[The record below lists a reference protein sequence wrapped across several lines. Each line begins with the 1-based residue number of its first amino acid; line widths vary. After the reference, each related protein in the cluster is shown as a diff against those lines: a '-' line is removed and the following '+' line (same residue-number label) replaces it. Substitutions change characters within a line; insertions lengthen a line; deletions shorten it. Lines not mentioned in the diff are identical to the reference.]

1 MRLIKNNL
9 NIIKNA
15 LGDDVIVVAVSK
27 TKPTDEI
34 MKIYD
39 QGHIDFGENKVQE
52 LLIKEKELP
61 KNINW
66 HMIGHLQRNKVR
78 SIIPFVY
85 LIHSVDS
92 LRLINKINEEG
103 KKINKEIKV
112 LLQVKI
118 SDAVS
123 KYGFNLSEIEK
134 ILSSEVL
141 DNHKYVKVV
150 GLMGMATFSNNETI
164 IEKEF
169 NALQKIYDKYKNTH
183 KFKTLS
189 MGMSGDYK
197 IAIKNGSNMVRLG
210 SVIFG
215 SRS

>member
-15 LGDDVIVVAVSK
+15 LSDDVIVVAVSK

-123 KYGFNLSEIEK
+123 KYGFDLFEIEK
-134 ILSSEVL
+134 ILNSKVL

-169 NALQKIYDKYKNTH
+169 NELQKIYDKYKNTH

-215 SRS
+215 LRG

>member
-103 KKINKEIKV
+103 KKINKKIKV

-134 ILSSEVL
+134 ILNSEVL

>member
-1 MRLIKNNL
+1 MRLIKNNI
-9 NIIKNA
+9 NTIKNS
-15 LGDDVIVVAVSK
+15 LSDDVIVVAVSK

-92 LRLINKINEEG
+92 IRLINKINEEG

-123 KYGFNLSEIEK
+123 KYGFNLFEIEK
-134 ILSSEVL
+134 ILNSKVL
-141 DNHKYVKVV
+141 DNHKYVKVE

>member
-15 LGDDVIVVAVSK
+15 ISDDVIVVAVSK

-123 KYGFNLSEIEK
+123 KYGFNLFEIEK
-134 ILSSEVL
+134 ILNSKVL

-215 SRS
+215 SRV

>member
-1 MRLIKNNL
+1 MRLIKNNIK
-9 NIIKNA
+9 IIKNS
-15 LGDDVIVVAVSK
+15 LSDNVIVVAVSK

-92 LRLINKINEEG
+92 IRLINKINEEG

>member
-27 TKPTDEI
+27 RKPTDEI

-123 KYGFNLSEIEK
+123 KYGFDLFEIEK
-134 ILSSEVL
+134 ILNSKVL

-169 NALQKIYDKYKNTH
+169 NELQKIYDKYKNTH

-215 SRS
+215 PRG

>member
-9 NIIKNA
+9 NTIKNS
-15 LGDDVIVVAVSK
+15 LSDGVIVVAVSK

-123 KYGFNLSEIEK
+123 KYGFNLFEIEK
-134 ILSSEVL
+134 ILNSKVL

-169 NALQKIYDKYKNTH
+169 NELKKIYDKYKNTH

-215 SRS
+215 SRG

>member
-1 MRLIKNNL
+1 MRLIKNNIK
-9 NIIKNA
+9 IIKNS
-15 LGDDVIVVAVSK
+15 LSDDVIVVAVSK

-92 LRLINKINEEG
+92 IRLINKINEEG
-103 KKINKEIKV
+103 KKINKQIKV

-123 KYGFNLSEIEK
+123 KYGFNLFEIEK
-134 ILSSEVL
+134 ILNSKVL
-141 DNHKYVKVV
+141 DNHKYVKVE
-150 GLMGMATFSNNETI
+150 GLMGMATFSNNETV

-169 NALQKIYDKYKNTH
+169 NELQKIYDKYKNTH
-183 KFKTLS
+183 KFKILS

>member
-15 LGDDVIVVAVSK
+15 LSDDVIVVAVSK

-34 MKIYD
+34 MKIYN

-123 KYGFNLSEIEK
+123 KYGFDLFEIEK
-134 ILSSEVL
+134 ILNSKVL

-169 NALQKIYDKYKNTH
+169 NELQKIYDKYKNTH

-215 SRS
+215 SRG

>member
-15 LGDDVIVVAVSK
+15 LSDDVIVVAVSK
-27 TKPTDEI
+27 RKPTDEI

-123 KYGFNLSEIEK
+123 KYGFDLFEIEK
-134 ILSSEVL
+134 ILNSKVL

-150 GLMGMATFSNNETI
+150 GLMGMATFTNNETI

-169 NALQKIYDKYKNTH
+169 NELQKIYDKYKNTH
-183 KFKTLS
+183 KFKILS

-215 SRS
+215 SRG

>member
-15 LGDDVIVVAVSK
+15 LSDDVIVVAVSK

-103 KKINKEIKV
+103 KKINKKIKV

-134 ILSSEVL
+134 ILNSEVL

-215 SRS
+215 SRG

>member
-27 TKPTDEI
+27 RKPMDEI

-123 KYGFNLSEIEK
+123 KYGFDLFEIEK
-134 ILSSEVL
+134 ILNSKVL

-150 GLMGMATFSNNETI
+150 GLMGMATFSNNEKI

-169 NALQKIYDKYKNTH
+169 NELQKIYDKYKNTH

-215 SRS
+215 PRG

>member
-15 LGDDVIVVAVSK
+15 LSDDVIVVAVSK
-27 TKPTDEI
+27 TKSTDEI

-123 KYGFNLSEIEK
+123 KYGFDLFEIEK
-134 ILSSEVL
+134 ILNSKVL

-169 NALQKIYDKYKNTH
+169 NELQKIYDKYKNTH

-215 SRS
+215 SRG

>member
-9 NIIKNA
+9 NTIKNS
-15 LGDDVIVVAVSK
+15 LSDGVIVVAVSK

-123 KYGFNLSEIEK
+123 KYGFNLFEIEK
-134 ILSSEVL
+134 ILNSKVL

-169 NALQKIYDKYKNTH
+169 NELQKIYDKYKNTH

>member
-1 MRLIKNNL
+1 MRLIKNNIK
-9 NIIKNA
+9 IIKNS
-15 LGDDVIVVAVSK
+15 LSDDVIIVAVSK

-103 KKINKEIKV
+103 KKINKKIKV

-123 KYGFNLSEIEK
+123 KYGFNLFEIEK
-134 ILSSEVL
+134 ILNSKVL
-141 DNHKYVKVV
+141 DNHKYVKVD

-169 NALQKIYDKYKNTH
+169 NELQKIYDKYKNTH

-215 SRS
+215 SRG

>member
-9 NIIKNA
+9 DIIKTS
-15 LGDDVIVVAVSK
+15 LSDDVIVVAVSK

-103 KKINKEIKV
+103 KKINKKIKV

-134 ILSSEVL
+134 ILNSEVL

-215 SRS
+215 SRG

>member
-103 KKINKEIKV
+103 KKINKKIKV

-134 ILSSEVL
+134 ILNSEVL

-215 SRS
+215 SRG

>member
-9 NIIKNA
+9 NIIKNS
-15 LGDDVIVVAVSK
+15 LSDDVIVVAVSK

-123 KYGFNLSEIEK
+123 KYGFNLFEIEK
-134 ILSSEVL
+134 ILNSKVL

-164 IEKEF
+164 IDKEF
-169 NALQKIYDKYKNTH
+169 NALQKIYDKYKNIY
-183 KFKTLS
+183 KFNILS
-189 MGMSGDYK
+189 TGMSGDYK

-210 SVIFG
+210 SIIFG
-215 SRS
+215 SRG

>member
-15 LGDDVIVVAVSK
+15 LGDDVIIVAVSK

-103 KKINKEIKV
+103 KKINKKIKV

-123 KYGFNLSEIEK
+123 KYGFNLFEIEK
-134 ILSSEVL
+134 ILNSKVL
-141 DNHKYVKVV
+141 DNHKYVKVD

-169 NALQKIYDKYKNTH
+169 NELQKIYDKYKNTH

-215 SRS
+215 SRG

>member
-27 TKPTDEI
+27 RKPTDEI

-123 KYGFNLSEIEK
+123 KYGFDLFEIEK
-134 ILSSEVL
+134 ILNSKVL

-215 SRS
+215 SRG

>member
-15 LGDDVIVVAVSK
+15 LSDDVIVVAVSK

-123 KYGFNLSEIEK
+123 KYGFDLFEIEK
-134 ILSSEVL
+134 ILNSKVL

-164 IEKEF
+164 IDKEF
-169 NALQKIYDKYKNTH
+169 NALQKIYDKYKNIH

-215 SRS
+215 SRG

>member
-1 MRLIKNNL
+1 MRLIKNNIK
-9 NIIKNA
+9 IIKNS
-15 LGDDVIVVAVSK
+15 LSDDVIVVAVSK

-92 LRLINKINEEG
+92 IRLINKINEEG

-215 SRS
+215 SRG

>member
-9 NIIKNA
+9 KIIKTA
-15 LGDDVIVVAVSK
+15 LSDDVIVVAVSK

-52 LLIKEKELP
+52 LIIKEKELP

-92 LRLINKINEEG
+92 LRLLNKINEEG

-169 NALQKIYDKYKNTH
+169 NELKKIYDKYKNTH

>member
-123 KYGFNLSEIEK
+123 KYGFDLFEIEK
-134 ILSSEVL
+134 ILNSKVL

-169 NALQKIYDKYKNTH
+169 NELQKIYDKYKNTH

-215 SRS
+215 SRG

>member
-9 NIIKNA
+9 NIIKTN
-15 LGDDVIVVAVSK
+15 LSDDIIVVAVSK
-27 TKPTDEI
+27 TKPNDEI
-34 MKIYD
+34 IKIYD

-92 LRLINKINEEG
+92 LRLLNKINEEG

-118 SDAVS
+118 SDEVS
-123 KYGFNLSEIEK
+123 KYGFNLFEIEK
-134 ILSSEVL
+134 ILSSKIL
-141 DNHKYVKVV
+141 DNNKYEKVI

-215 SRS
+215 SRG

>member
-9 NIIKNA
+9 NIIKSA
-15 LGDDVIVVAVSK
+15 LSDDVIVVAVSK

-123 KYGFNLSEIEK
+123 KYGFNLFEIEK
-134 ILSSEVL
+134 ILNSKVL

-164 IEKEF
+164 IDKEF
-169 NALQKIYDKYKNTH
+169 NALQKIYDKYKNLH
-183 KFKTLS
+183 KFNILS
-189 MGMSGDYK
+189 TGMSGDYK

-210 SVIFG
+210 SIIFG
-215 SRS
+215 SRG

>member
-92 LRLINKINEEG
+92 IRLINKINEEG

-123 KYGFNLSEIEK
+123 KYGFNLFEIEK
-134 ILSSEVL
+134 ILNSKVL
-141 DNHKYVKVV
+141 DNHKYVKVD

-169 NALQKIYDKYKNTH
+169 NELQKIYDKYKNTH

-215 SRS
+215 SRG

>member
-15 LGDDVIVVAVSK
+15 LSDDVIVVAVSK

-123 KYGFNLSEIEK
+123 KYGFDLFEIEK
-134 ILSSEVL
+134 ILNSKVL

-169 NALQKIYDKYKNTH
+169 NELQKIYDKYKNTH

-215 SRS
+215 PRG

>member
-103 KKINKEIKV
+103 KKINKKIKV

-134 ILSSEVL
+134 ILNSEVL

-215 SRS
+215 SRV

>member
-9 NIIKNA
+9 KIIKTA
-15 LGDDVIVVAVSK
+15 LSDDVIVVAVSK

-34 MKIYD
+34 MKVYD

-52 LLIKEKELP
+52 LIIKEKELP

-92 LRLINKINEEG
+92 LRLLNKINEEG

-169 NALQKIYDKYKNTH
+169 NELKKIYDKYKNTH

>member
-1 MRLIKNNL
+1 MRLIKNNIK
-9 NIIKNA
+9 IIKNS
-15 LGDDVIVVAVSK
+15 LSDDVIVVAVSK

-103 KKINKEIKV
+103 KKINKKIKV

-134 ILSSEVL
+134 ILNSEVL

-215 SRS
+215 SRG

>member
-9 NIIKNA
+9 KIIKTA
-15 LGDDVIVVAVSK
+15 LSDDVIVVAVSK

-52 LLIKEKELP
+52 LIIKEKELP

-92 LRLINKINEEG
+92 LRLLNKINEEG

-123 KYGFNLSEIEK
+123 KYGFNLFEIEK
-134 ILSSEVL
+134 ILNSKVL

-169 NALQKIYDKYKNTH
+169 NELKKIYDKYKNTH

-215 SRS
+215 SRG

>member
-9 NIIKNA
+9 KIIKTA
-15 LGDDVIVVAVSK
+15 LSDDVIVVAVSK

-123 KYGFNLSEIEK
+123 KYGFSLFEIEK
-134 ILSSEVL
+134 ILNSKVL

-215 SRS
+215 PRG

>member
-15 LGDDVIVVAVSK
+15 LSDDVIVVAVSK
-27 TKPTDEI
+27 RKPTDEI

-123 KYGFNLSEIEK
+123 KYGFDLFEIEK
-134 ILSSEVL
+134 ILNSKVL

-169 NALQKIYDKYKNTH
+169 NELQKIYDKYKNTH
-183 KFKTLS
+183 KFKILS

-215 SRS
+215 SRG

>member
-1 MRLIKNNL
+1 MRLIKNNIK
-9 NIIKNA
+9 IIKNS
-15 LGDDVIVVAVSK
+15 LSDDVIVVAVSK

-92 LRLINKINEEG
+92 LRLIDKINEEG
-103 KKINKEIKV
+103 KKINKKIKV

>member
-123 KYGFNLSEIEK
+123 KYGLNLSEIEK
-134 ILSSEVL
+134 ILNSEVL

-215 SRS
+215 SRG

>member
-9 NIIKNA
+9 KIIKTA
-15 LGDDVIVVAVSK
+15 LSDDVIVVAVSK

-123 KYGFNLSEIEK
+123 KYGFNLFEIEK
-134 ILSSEVL
+134 ILNSKVL

-169 NALQKIYDKYKNTH
+169 NALQKIYDKYKKTH

-215 SRS
+215 SRV

>member
-103 KKINKEIKV
+103 KKINKKIKV

-123 KYGFNLSEIEK
+123 KYGFNLFEIEK
-134 ILSSEVL
+134 ILNSKVL

-215 SRS
+215 SRG

>member
-15 LGDDVIVVAVSK
+15 LNDDVIVVAVSK

-123 KYGFNLSEIEK
+123 KYGFDLFEIEK
-134 ILSSEVL
+134 ILNSKVL

-169 NALQKIYDKYKNTH
+169 NELQKIYDKYKNTH

-215 SRS
+215 SRG